1 MARLIGLLLK
11 KYPRLT
17 GAIAISCPMCP
28 ARVTL
33 AHVNAG
39 EWFWLLFLACSAV
52 QGVIYL
58 AVFMRLVRYREPWP
72 PEVVE
77 EALPPEKI
85 SLVICARNEATNL
98 RNNLPRLLAQQYPN
112 WELVVVDDGSEDGS
126 GEWLR
131 VQAEAQRV
139 VGAMPEFRVLHVTEE
154 QKRGPGKKGAL
165 AIGIEQS
172 TGDLLVL
179 SDADC
184 YPSSDQWLQ
193 HMASR
198 FKPETDFV
206 LGYGAYAVRSGW
218 LNRVIQF
225 ETLHTVLQYASWTLA
240 GMPYMG
246 VGRNLAYRRSVYM
259 NNGGFSR
266 HADWPSGDDD
276 LMVNQNARSGRVA
289 LCLHPDAWTI
299 SEPSLTWADWRRQKQ
314 RHLST
319 GVFYRPLH
327 KVVLALYAMSHFG
340 WYASFFACVAAFG
353 SIPLLFVVLILRLAL
368 VNGVYYHLSKRFNR
382 PYLWHFSTIF
392 DFLTV
397 VYYTRFVTSTR
408 VSKPPTWR

>member
-1 MARLIGLLLK
+1 M
-11 KYPRLT
+11 
-17 GAIAISCPMCP
+17 
-28 ARVTL
+28 
-33 AHVNAG
+33 
-39 EWFWLLFLACSAV
+39 
-52 QGVIYL
+52 
-58 AVFMRLVRYREPWP
+58 
-72 PEVVE
+72 
-77 EALPPEKI
+77 
-85 SLVICARNEATNL
+85 
-98 RNNLPRLLAQQYPN
+98 
-112 WELVVVDDGSEDGS
+112 VDDGSEDGS

-246 VGRNLAYRRSVYM
+246 VGRNLVYCRSVYM

-266 HADWPSGDDD
+266 HAAAIPF
-276 LMVNQNARSGRVA
+276 LRATRAR
-289 LCLHPDAWTI
+289 
-299 SEPSLTWADWRRQKQ
+299 
-314 RHLST
+314 
-319 GVFYRPLH
+319 
-327 KVVLALYAMSHFG
+327 
-340 WYASFFACVAAFG
+340 AFG
-353 SIPLLFVVLILRLAL
+353 NPL
-368 VNGVYYHLSKRFNR
+368 
-382 PYLWHFSTIF
+382 
-392 DFLTV
+392 
-397 VYYTRFVTSTR
+397 TRRRTGAA
-408 VSKPPTWR
+408 